1 MESLYEGHPD
11 MPHTMQLRE
20 QNDQSTLH
28 ALWNAPF
35 FHWQYV
41 PEDNLAFSMLA
52 KSCVWL
58 G

>member
-1 MESLYEGHPD
+1 